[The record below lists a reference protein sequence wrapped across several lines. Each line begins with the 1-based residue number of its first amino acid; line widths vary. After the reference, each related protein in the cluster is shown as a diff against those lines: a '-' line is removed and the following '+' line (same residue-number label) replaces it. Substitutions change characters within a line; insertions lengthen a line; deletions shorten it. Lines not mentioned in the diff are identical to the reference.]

1 MSTVGTV
8 TTSPNPLKKSV
19 VTSVTSPVHGGSRMS
34 ETRKSERV
42 AKIRAS
48 CDASGDKRRD
58 PPPPPRSEE
67 RQTSR
72 PPLDSPPVVDTRRV
86 DLQLR
91 GTERALDDARGELD
105 RLRGQLLA
113 SRREAEVLRM
123 TLAQVRA
130 LVSRDSSTP

>member
-1 MSTVGTV
+1 M
-8 TTSPNPLKKSV
+8 N
-19 VTSVTSPVHGGSRMS
+19 
-34 ETRKSERV
+34 ETRKSER
-42 AKIRAS
+42 AANIRAS

-67 RQTSR
+67 RKTSR

-86 DLQLR
+86 DLQIR
-91 GTERALDDARGELD
+91 GAERALDDARGELD

-130 LVSRDSSTP
+130 LVSRDSSIP

>member
-1 MSTVGTV
+1 M
-8 TTSPNPLKKSV
+8 N
-19 VTSVTSPVHGGSRMS
+19 

-48 CDASGDKRRD
+48 WGGKLGKWRD
-58 PPPPPRSEE
+58 PPPHPRSEE

-72 PPLDSPPVVDTRRV
+72 PPLDSLPVVDTRRV